1 MGRGCVNGRG
11 HVMKRIAIWAALL
24 LASGS
29 VASAQRASAVLD
41 AAAKAM
47 GTDKLTSIE
56 YTGNGSRY
64 FLGQS
69 PTPGGPYP
77 RWIVQRY
84 VVDINY
90 ATKSMREEIDRT
102 NEDGSG
108 ALKLVH
114 LISGSDS
121 WDTQGNVQMP
131 GPVFREM
138 GSSTPS
144 IQERSLRIWLTPAG
158 FIKAAQAGN
167 ATVKSQGVNMI
178 VSFTNAEGRKMTGVI
193 NAQHLVEKVSSWS
206 DNPILGDMP
215 VEVIYTNYQTF
226 GDVRFPTK
234 IEQIEGGQPFIETT
248 VTDVKPNGA
257 VAITVP
263 DAFRG
268 AKMPAETIRT
278 QKLGNAT
285 WFIGGG
291 SHNSLAVAF
300 NEYVV
305 LIEAPL
311 NEARGEAV
319 IAEVH
324 KLVPNKPI
332 RYVVN
337 THNHFDHLGGV
348 RAAAAEGITVIAP
361 AVDKVYYEK
370 IFKAPHTLNPDA
382 LSKSGKK
389 VIIEGVKNTRVLTD
403 GTHSVELDVIPLAPH
418 VDAMMLVYLPKDK
431 VVVQA
436 DINTV
441 LPANAPLPANPNPWT
456 VQLYEEIRKQKWDVE
471 QIAGIHGGVTT
482 MADLE
487 KAAGRTH

>member
-1 MGRGCVNGRG
+1 
-11 HVMKRIAIWAALL
+11 MKQVAICAALL

-29 VASAQRASAVLD
+29 VAMAQGASAALD

-56 YTGNGSRY
+56 YVGNGSRY

-77 RWIVQRY
+77 RWIVKRY

-90 ATKSMREEIDRT
+90 DTKSMREEIDRT

-114 LISGSDS
+114 LISGTDS

-131 GPVFREM
+131 APIFREM

-158 FIKAAQAGN
+158 FLRAAQVSN
-167 ATVKSQGVNMI
+167 PTVKSQGANKI
-178 VSFTNAEGRKMTGVI
+178 VRFTTAEGRKMTGTI
-193 NAQHLVEKVSSWS
+193 NAQNLVENVSSWS

-215 VEVIYTNYQTF
+215 VAVTYSNYQRF
-226 GDVRFPTK
+226 GEVRFPTK
-234 IEQIEGGQPFIETT
+234 IVQLEGGQPFIETT

-268 AKMPAETIRT
+268 AKMPAENIQT
-278 QKLGNAT
+278 QKLGDST

-300 NEYVV
+300 NDYVV

-311 NEARGEAV
+311 NEARAEAV

-348 RAAAAEGITVIAP
+348 RAAAADDIIVIAP
-361 AVDKVYYEK
+361 AVDKPYYEK
-370 IFKAPHTLNPDA
+370 IFAVPHTLNPDK

-389 VIIEGVKNTRVLTD
+389 VKIEAVKDKRVLTD
-403 GTHSVELDVIPLAPH
+403 GTHSVELDVMPLKPH
-418 VDAMMLVYLPKDK
+418 VDAMMIVYLPKDK

-436 DINTV
+436 DINTA
-441 LPANAPLPANPNPWT
+441 LPANTAPPANPNPWT
-456 VQLYEEIRKQKWDVE
+456 VDLYDEIQKQKWDVA
-471 QIAGIHGGVTT
+471 QIAGIHGGVSK

-487 KAAGRTH
+487 KAAGKAH

>member
-1 MGRGCVNGRG
+1 
-11 HVMKRIAIWAALL
+11 MKQIAICAALL

-29 VASAQRASAVLD
+29 VAMAQGASAALD

-77 RWIVQRY
+77 RWIVKRY

-90 ATKSMREEIDRT
+90 DTKSMREEIDRT

-114 LISGSDS
+114 LISGTDS
-121 WDTQGNVQMP
+121 WDTQGNVQTP
-131 GPVFREM
+131 APIFREM

-158 FIKAAQAGN
+158 FIRAAQASN
-167 ATVKSQGVNMI
+167 ATVKSQGANKI
-178 VSFTNAEGRKMTGVI
+178 VRFTNAEGRKMTGII
-193 NAQHLVEKVSSWS
+193 NAQNLVEKVSSLS

-215 VEVIYTNYQTF
+215 VEVTYSNYQSF
-226 GDVRFPTK
+226 GGVKFPTT
-234 IEQIEGGQPFIETT
+234 IVQIEGGQPFIETT

-268 AKMPAETIRT
+268 AKMPAENIQT
-278 QKLGNAT
+278 QKLGDST

-300 NEYVV
+300 NDYVV

-311 NEARGEAV
+311 NEARADAV

-361 AVDKVYYEK
+361 AVDKPYYEK
-370 IFKAPHTLNPDA
+370 IFAAPHSLNPDQ

-389 VIIEGVKNTRVLTD
+389 VKIEAVKDKRVLTD
-403 GTHSVELDVIPLAPH
+403 GTHSVELDVIPLKPH
-418 VDAMMLVYLPKDK
+418 VDAMIIVYLPKDK

-436 DINTV
+436 DINTA
-441 LPANAPLPANPNPWT
+441 LPANAPPPANPNPWT
-456 VQLYEEIRKQKWDVE
+456 VALYGEIQKQHWDVA
-471 QIAGIHGGVTT
+471 QIAGIHGGVSK

-487 KAAGRTH
+487 KAAGKAH

>member
-1 MGRGCVNGRG
+1 
-11 HVMKRIAIWAALL
+11 MKEIVICAALL

-29 VASAQRASAVLD
+29 VAAIAQSASAALD
-41 AAAKAM
+41 GAAKAM

-56 YTGNGSRY
+56 YTGSGSRY

-77 RWIVQRY
+77 HWIVKRY
-84 VVDINY
+84 VVDVNY
-90 ATKSMREEIDRT
+90 DTKSMREEIDRT

-108 ALKLVH
+108 ALKLIH
-114 LISGSDS
+114 LISGTDS
-121 WDTQGNVQMP
+121 WDTQGNVQVP
-131 GPVFREM
+131 APVFREM

-158 FIKAAQAGN
+158 FVRAAQASN
-167 ATVKSQGVNMI
+167 ATVKSQGANKI

-193 NAQHLVEKVSSWS
+193 NAQNLVEKVSSWS

-215 VEVIYTNYQTF
+215 VEVTYSNYQSF
-226 GDVRFPTK
+226 GDVKFPTK
-234 IEQIEGGQPFIETT
+234 IAQVEGGQPFIETT
-248 VTDVKPNGA
+248 VTEVKPNGA

-268 AKMPAETIRT
+268 AKMPAENIRT
-278 QKLGNAT
+278 QKVGDST

-291 SHNSLAVAF
+291 SHNSLAV
-300 NEYVV
+300 ELKDYVV

-311 NEARGEAV
+311 NEARAEAV

-348 RAAAAEGITVIAP
+348 RAAAAEGIIVIAP
-361 AVDKVYYEK
+361 AVDKPYYEQ
-370 IFKAPHTLNPDA
+370 IFRAPHTLNPDK

-389 VIIEGVKNTRVLTD
+389 VEIEAVKDKRVLTD
-403 GTHSVELDVIPLAPH
+403 GTHSVELDIIPLKLH
-418 VDAMMLVYLPKDK
+418 VDAMMIVYVPTDK
-431 VVVQA
+431 LVVQA

-441 LPANAPLPANPNPWT
+441 LQANAPPPGNPNPWT
-456 VQLYEEIRKQKWDVE
+456 VQLYDEIQKQKWDVA
-471 QIAGIHGGVTT
+471 QIAGIHGGVSK

-487 KAAGRTH
+487 KAAGKAR